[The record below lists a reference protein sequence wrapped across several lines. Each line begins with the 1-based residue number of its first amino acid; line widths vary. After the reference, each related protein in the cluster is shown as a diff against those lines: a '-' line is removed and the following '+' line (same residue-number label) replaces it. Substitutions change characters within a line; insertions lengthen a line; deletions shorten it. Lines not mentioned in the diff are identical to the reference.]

1 MNGKGCISLTTK
13 PKVSINRIKDLI
25 KQGEYIFTDHADQ
38 KKFEREITTN
48 QVIGAILNGEIERR
62 ITIIPHTQELRSWG
76 ILMANRLLSSSTN
89 LNPE

>member
-13 PKVSINRIKDLI
+13 PKVNINRIKDLI

-48 QVIGAILNGEIERR
+48 QVIGAILNGEIEKRDND
-62 ITIIPHTQELRSWG
+62 HT
-76 ILMANRLLSSSTN
+76 
-89 LNPE
+89 PYP